1 MECLHGLAE
10 DEREGWEVEV
20 GILAAGERDVQASND
35 SVDGGIGTSLSR
47 AIEASHAE
55 CGQCSGCVACSVQV
69 AVLRTC

>member
-10 DEREGWEVEV
+10 DGREGWEVEV
-20 GILAAGERDVQASND
+20 RILAAGERNVQASSD

-55 CGQCSGCVACSVQV
+55 CRRC
-69 AVLRTC
+69 